1 MSVTQE
7 QVLDVLRTVQD
18 PDLHKD
24 IVTLGFVKDVKIAG
38 GEVDF
43 TIELTTPACPVKDEM
58 KAEAERK
65 VAALPG
71 VKAARA
77 QMTADVRARG
87 GFGRQAVPGIR
98 NIIAVGAGKG
108 GVGKSTTA
116 VNLALALPA
125 QGRARR
131 PDGRRRLRP
140 EHPADARHHGRARR
154 SATDKK
160 MIPPEAHGLKVISM
174 GMLVPPDQPVIWRG
188 PMLHGAVQQ
197 FMRDVEWGELDYLVV
212 DLPPGTGDV
221 SLSMAQSVPVAGAV
235 VVTTPQGVSVSDVR
249 KAVAM
254 FRQLN
259 IPILGVV
266 ENMSYF
272 VCGHCDERTEI
283 FGHGGGARMAED
295 MGIPFLGEVPI
306 DTRVR
311 SGGDE
316 GTPIV
321 AAAPDVAGGAGLR
334 RRGRPGRGPGLDPE
348 HEDVPGDP
356 DRVGCRRRS
365 RDRSRGARR
374 RARRRPSRPR
384 NRAPCAGTAGN
395 GRPRR
400 RRPHPDLSGRRP
412 GSRLALPVSRIQP
425 DLLSCSKPRES
436 SMLQAPFLATFLLLL
451 AAPTA
456 AQVPSAVDRQK
467 LDEAQQ
473 AYERGQE
480 LMGRE

>member
-1 MSVTQE
+1 MGIFSRKEELVTVSQE

-38 GEVDF
+38 AEVDF
-43 TIELTTPACPVKDEM
+43 IIELTTPACPVKDEL

-71 VKAARA
+71 VKVARA
-77 QMTADVRARG
+77 QMTANVRARG

-116 VNLALALPA
+116 VNVALALH
-125 QGRARR
+125 QKGARVGLM
-131 PDGRRRLRP
+131 D
-140 EHPADARHHGRARR
+140 ADVYGPNTPQMLGITAAPQVGA
-154 SATDKK
+154 DKR

-174 GMLVPPDQPVIWRG
+174 GMLVPPDQPIIWRG
-188 PMLHGAVQQ
+188 PMLHAAVQQ

-272 VCGHCDERTEI
+272 VCGHCDGRTEI

-295 MGIPFLGEVPI
+295 LGIPFLGEVPI

-321 AAAPDVAGGAGLR
+321 SAAPESPAAQAFSNVA
-334 RRGRPGRGPGLDPE
+334 
-348 HEDVPGDP
+348 
-356 DRVGCRRRS
+356 
-365 RDRSRGARR
+365 
-374 RARRRPSRPR
+374 
-384 NRAPCAGTAGN
+384 
-395 GRPRR
+395 
-400 RRPHPDLSGRRP
+400 
-412 GSRLALPVSRIQP
+412 SRI
-425 DLLSCSKPRES
+425 
-436 SMLQAPFLATFLLLL
+436 
-451 AAPTA
+451 A
-456 AQVPSAVDRQK
+456 AQVSVQNMKTFRVIQTA
-467 LDEAQQ
+467 
-473 AYERGQE
+473 
-480 LMGRE
+480 